1 MTTASTRTRSR
12 SRALAPPRTG
22 TVSGGS
28 VLSSLSAE
36 LLLLRKRAA
45 YWILVAF
52 WTAVGTTFGY
62 IVPYLTWRNNPDTDL
77 ATFDALLPRSLVGN
91 MAAGFPFYGGAFV
104 LILGVLS
111 VGSDYNW
118 DTLKTLLTQRPG
130 RMALFSAKLLALAV
144 AIVPFVL
151 SIFAAG
157 ALASGVIAWREGATA
172 NWPSVLELA
181 QGLLASW
188 FILAVWTAFGVM
200 LAVLSR
206 GTSLAIGVGILYAV
220 AIEGLLSALAS
231 QVSFLDPLVEFF
243 LRANAY
249 SLVQTF
255 GGITDR
261 DGPGAFRGPFVST
274 EQALIVL
281 TIYLIAFLGI
291 SALTLRRRDVSG

>member
-1 MTTASTRTRSR
+1 MNTTQTRTLDV
-12 SRALAPPRTG
+12 SRARAQSTSAGNLRD
-22 TVSGGS
+22 S
-28 VLSSLSAE
+28 VAAE
-36 LLLLRKRAA
+36 LFLLRQRAA
-45 YWILVAF
+45 YRILIAL

-62 IVPYLTWRNNPDTDL
+62 IVPYLTWRNNPDTEL
-77 ATFDALLPRSLVGN
+77 ATFDALLPRNLVGN
-91 MAAGFPFYGGAFV
+91 MTAGFPFYGGAFV

-111 VGSDYNW
+111 VGSDYGW
-118 DTLKTLLTQRPG
+118 GTLKTLLTQRSG
-130 RMALFSAKLLALAV
+130 RMTLFGSKLLALAI

-151 SIFAAG
+151 SIFAVG
-157 ALASGVIAWREGATA
+157 AISSGIIAWREGATA
-172 NWPSVLELA
+172 NWPSLVTLA
-181 QGLLASW
+181 EGLLASW
-188 FILAVWTAFGVM
+188 FILAVWTAFGVV

-249 SLVQTF
+249 SLVQRF

-274 EQALIVL
+274 EQALIVM
-281 TIYLIAFLGI
+281 TIYLVAFLAI
-291 SALTLRRRDVSG
+291 SAYSLRRRDVDG

>member
-1 MTTASTRTRSR
+1 MSTATTRNRTLNIPRSGTRPS
-12 SRALAPPRTG
+12 G
-22 TVSGGS
+22 TFM
-28 VLSSLSAE
+28 SSLSAE
-36 LLLLRKRAA
+36 LFLLRKRAA
-45 YWILVAF
+45 YWILLAL

-62 IVPYLTWRNNPDTDL
+62 IVPYLTWRNNPDTEQASL
-77 ATFDALLPRSLVGN
+77 EALLPESLVGN
-91 MAAGFPFYGGAFV
+91 IATGFPFYGGAFV

-111 VGSDYNW
+111 IGSDYGW
-118 DTLKTLLTQRPG
+118 GTLKTLLTQRPG
-130 RMALFSAKLLALAV
+130 RLSLFATKLLALAI
-144 AIVPFVL
+144 ALVPFVL
-151 SIFAAG
+151 SIFAVG
-157 ALASGVIAWREGATA
+157 TLASGYIANAEGAAA
-172 NWPSVLELA
+172 NWPSITEVG

-188 FILAVWTAFGVM
+188 FILAVWAAFGVM

-261 DGPGAFRGPFVST
+261 DGPGAFRGPYVST

-281 TIYLIAFLGI
+281 TVYLVAFLAI
-291 SALTLRRRDVSG
+291 SAVSLRRRDVSG